1 MRKIS
6 ITNKF
11 IYYYL
16 LMGLMTIIIISGLSF
31 YMAKNALVE
40 RTYSHLTSVRT
51 VNQKRVES
59 FFNERIRE
67 LSLFSGSGEI
77 KTIMADVEKHISDSE
92 KCSEETGFS
101 FLNKFLDSTENY
113 NSLFIVHRSGM
124 HKRIYGSDKSVLK
137 CDSVICKMVEKM
149 CIDVTT
155 ENKAIINEIRNNPNE
170 LPTVIIGYPLN
181 SGHGNIDSGCLV
193 CEINI
198 AALNDI
204 MFVDNPENGFGKT
217 GESYLVGGDS
227 LMRSNSRF
235 GDPEVFNK
243 KIISNAFLKAVN
255 GESGAVEC
263 LDYRNILVYS
273 SYGRINVDGLNWVII
288 AEIDVSEAMAS
299 VYSLLK
305 RILLISLAIGIMVVF
320 FTFIISKKFTKPII
334 KLKKAAEKIGEGEFD
349 TYVSTA
355 SKDEIGMLTDTFNIM
370 AEKLKMQT
378 NQLKEREERLEHFYE
393 ATIDGIILHEEG
405 TPLLI
410 NHAVS
415 IMTGFKEDELERMKI
430 KDLIDVVDQKSDFRV
445 TLVPVTYETTC
456 KRKYGKRF
464 PVEVQEKSIEYKG
477 RMVKALVIRDIT
489 KRSEVEQML
498 ENERLKS
505 FSWVIDGQEIER
517 QRLSR
522 ELHDGLGQSLIAIKL
537 RLEGAIDS
545 ADDKTRRTI
554 NEIRS
559 LFDNAIDEVRRISN
573 DLMPTGLQEFGIE
586 VALRKLCS
594 KLNESTGVEVVFFA
608 DNIPS
613 KIDMKTTLYLYR
625 ISQEAINNSL
635 KHAQASQISV
645 SLYADENFIDL
656 IVADDGKGFKF
667 DMTHKYVGNGLYN
680 MSERVSMLGGTYEV
694 KSDIGKGTMII
705 TKIPINI
712 NENQ

>member
-16 LMGLMTIIIISGLSF
+16 VMGLLTIVIISGLSF
-31 YMAKNALVE
+31 FMAKSALVE
-40 RTYSHLTSVRT
+40 RTYNHLISVRS
-51 VNQKRVES
+51 VNQKRIES
-59 FFNERIRE
+59 FFTERQRELAVLSGSVEITRLIKNIKFCEKSEAVENIDSDAVFLKKFINSADYYRALFLFHGNGMYYKIFASDTSRLKAEESGYEEIELLSNEVIQKRKPMIRE
-67 LSLFSGSGEI
+67 LRF
-77 KTIMADVEKHISDSE
+77 KNDKHPSVFIATPVL
-92 KCSEETGFS
+92 CNIETG
-101 FLNKFLDSTENY
+101 EY
-113 NSLFIVHRSGM
+113 ASLI
-124 HKRIYGSDKSVLK
+124 
-137 CDSVICKMVEKM
+137 
-149 CIDVTT
+149 
-155 ENKAIINEIRNNPNE
+155 
-170 LPTVIIGYPLN
+170 
-181 SGHGNIDSGCLV
+181 
-193 CEINI
+193 CEINLDK
-198 AALNDI
+198 LNDI
-204 MFVDNPENGFGKT
+204 MFGDDPENGFGNT
-217 GESYLVGGDS
+217 GESYLVGSDS

-235 GDPEVFNK
+235 NDNSVYRT
-243 KIISNAFLKAVN
+243 KISSQAFFKALN
-255 GESGAVEC
+255 GNNGTIEC
-263 LDYRNILVYS
+263 IDYRNVMVYS
-273 SYGRINVDGLNWVII
+273 SYSRINIDGLNWVII
-288 AEIDVSEAMAS
+288 AEIDVNEAMSS
-299 VYSLLK
+299 VYNLLY
-305 RILLISLAIGIMVVF
+305 RILLISLAIGILVVL
-320 FTFIISKKFTKPII
+320 FTFLISKKFTQPII

-370 AEKLKMQT
+370 AEKLKLQT
-378 NQLKEREERLEHFYE
+378 DQLKEREERLEHFYD
-393 ATIDGIILHEEG
+393 ATIDGIVLHDDG
-405 TPLLI
+405 KPLLI

-415 IMTGFKEDELERMKI
+415 IMTGFKEDELERMRI
-430 KDLIDVVDQKSDFRV
+430 KDLIDIIDQKSDFRV
-445 TLVPVTYETTC
+445 TLVPVTFETTC

-489 KRSEVEQML
+489 KRIEVEQML

-522 ELHDGLGQSLIAIKL
+522 DLHDGLGQSLIAIKL

-545 ADDKTRRTI
+545 ADAKTGKII

-559 LFDNAIDEVRRISN
+559 LFDSAIDEVRRISN

-586 VALRKLCS
+586 VALRKLCY
-594 KLNESTGVEVVFFA
+594 KLNESAGIEVIFFA
-608 DNIPS
+608 ENIPS

-694 KSDIGKGTMII
+694 KSELGKGTMII

>member
-1 MRKIS
+1 
-6 ITNKF
+6 
-11 IYYYL
+11 
-16 LMGLMTIIIISGLSF
+16 MGLMTIFIISGLSF

-40 RTYSHLTSVRT
+40 RTFSHLTSVRT

-59 FFNERIRE
+59 FFNERIKE
-67 LSLFSGSGEI
+67 LSLVSGSDEI
-77 KTIMADVEKHISDSE
+77 KNLITDFKNNDSA
-92 KCSEETGFS
+92 KCSMETGIS
-101 FLNKFLDSTENY
+101 FINKFPGFAENY
-113 NSLFIVHRSGM
+113 NSLFIIDSIGKHKMIFGNNRSNLNCNDLVW
-124 HKRIYGSDKSVLK
+124 KEVENICLK
-137 CDSVICKMVEKM
+137 AGAEK
-149 CIDVTT
+149 
-155 ENKAIINEIRNNPNE
+155 NAIINEI
-170 LPTVIIGYPLN
+170 TSKYSGKHSVIIGFPIKCPFAEN
-181 SGHGNIDSGCLV
+181 TGCCLAG
-193 CEINI
+193 EINI

-204 MFVDNPENGFGKT
+204 MFGDNPENGFGKT

-227 LMRSNSRF
+227 LMRSISRF
-235 GDPEVFNK
+235 GYPKVFSK
-243 KIISNAFLKAVN
+243 KIISSAFIKALN
-255 GESGAVEC
+255 GETGAMEC
-263 LDYRNILVYS
+263 YDYRNMRVYS
-273 SYGRINVDGLNWVII
+273 SFGKLNVKGLNWVII
-288 AEIDVSEAMAS
+288 AEIDVDEAMAS
-299 VYSLLK
+299 VFSLLK
-305 RILLISLAIGIMVVF
+305 SILLISLAIGIMVVF
-320 FTFIISKKFTKPII
+320 FTFMISKKFTKPII

-378 NQLKEREERLEHFYE
+378 NQLKEREERLEHFYD
-393 ATIDGIILHEEG
+393 ATIDGIILHDEG
-405 TPLLI
+405 LPLLV

-415 IMTGFKEDELERMKI
+415 IMTGYKEDELERMKI
-430 KDLIDVVDQKSDFRV
+430 KDLIDVVDKKSDFKV

-489 KRSEVEQML
+489 KRIEVEQML

-545 ADDKTRRTI
+545 ADEKTRRTI

-594 KLNESTGVEVVFFA
+594 KLNESSGVEVVFFA
-608 DNIPS
+608 ENIPA

-656 IVADDGKGFKF
+656 IVADDGKGFTF

-694 KSDIGKGTMII
+694 KSEIGKGTMII